1 MLFTLSHRKHSQSH
15 EGIVFL
21 IAPSEWAKDD
31 WETVL
36 TPRSQPVRKQ
46 EGIPSSDVSYEKL
59 SSTSST
65 PTYKHHSR
73 QSSSTSGIV
82 ALINYKNQDDPNQS
96 GYETD
101 TDEEDDEEEAEIS
114 FSAPSSPNLTRRTSI
129 ISLQERS
136 RLLSHSS
143 FEDLKS
149 IVSEEKESG
158 HSEKSHPVK
167 KRQSYSFMILES
179 TSSDSEDDEV
189 VNIDQVLSTSRLN
202 SNQFSSKLSKIDI
215 NAKNQFFEE
224 EALLPK
230 MHVRIPSPKHDSS
243 EKRFPGESVS
253 AIPSDKMS
261 QQSVHI
267 KKIRSSTVAEYFQ
280 PEPVKRKS
288 ESSINFK
295 VDSVNKSIPPT
306 LSTVE
311 ANHSLS
317 STSLSDNVTGAVP
330 TKDISLSDTSA
341 GISQRG
347 GSRYLSRI
355 KGKLFQKSK
364 SQSVNN
370 TSNAKVNPTTVQQLS
385 HSSSDNNS
393 VKNNVIQ
400 AIGILKGLGTKDREE
415 ESELSFSGGAVSDEE
430 QGELQLMRESMLIS
444 KTRFIII

>member
-31 WETVL
+31 WEAVL

-46 EGIPSSDVSYEKL
+46 EGIPLSDIPYENL

-82 ALINYKNQDDPNQS
+82 ALINYNNQDDSNQS

-101 TDEEDDEEEAEIS
+101 TDEDDDEEIEIS

-158 HSEKSHPVK
+158 HSEKNHPVK

-202 SNQFSSKLSKIDI
+202 SNQFSSKLSKVDV

-224 EALLPK
+224 EALLPN
-230 MHVRIPSPKHDSS
+230 MHVRIPFPKCDSS
-243 EKRFPGESVS
+243 EKLFPGESVS
-253 AIPSDKMS
+253 AVPSDVIS
-261 QQSVHI
+261 QQPTQI
-267 KKIRSSTVAEYFQ
+267 KKVRSSTVVGYYQ
-280 PEPVKRKS
+280 PEPHKRKS
-288 ESSINFK
+288 EPSVNFK
-295 VDSVNKSIPPT
+295 ADSVNKSIPPT
-306 LSTVE
+306 LSTIE
-311 ANHSLS
+311 ANHPLS
-317 STSLSDNVTGAVP
+317 STSLSDNVTEAVP
-330 TKDISLSDTSA
+330 TKDISLSDTST
-341 GISQRG
+341 GTSQRG

-355 KGKLFQKSK
+355 KGKLFQKTK
-364 SQSVNN
+364 SQSVDN
-370 TSNAKVNPTTVQQLS
+370 TSNAKVNPATAQQLS
-385 HSSSDNNS
+385 HSSSDSNS

-400 AIGILKGLGTKDREE
+400 AIGILKSLGTKEREE
-415 ESELSFSGGAVSDEE
+415 ENEVSFNSAAVSDEE
-430 QGELQLMRESMLIS
+430 QSELQLMRESMLMS

>member
-36 TPRSQPVRKQ
+36 TSRSQPVRKQ
-46 EGIPSSDVSYEKL
+46 EGIPSSDISYEKL

-82 ALINYKNQDDPNQS
+82 ALINYNNQDDPNQS

-101 TDEEDDEEEAEIS
+101 TDEEDEEEEVEIS

-158 HSEKSHPVK
+158 HSEKNRSVK
-167 KRQSYSFMILES
+167 KRKSYSFMIFES

-202 SNQFSSKLSKIDI
+202 SNQFSSKLSKADI

-224 EALLPK
+224 EALLPN
-230 MHVRIPSPKHDSS
+230 MHVRISSPKHDSS
-243 EKRFPGESVS
+243 EKRFLGKSVS
-253 AIPSDKMS
+253 AVPSDKKS
-261 QQSVHI
+261 QESPQI
-267 KKIRSSTVAEYFQ
+267 KKIRSSTVADYFQ
-280 PEPVKRKS
+280 PELHKRKS
-288 ESSINFK
+288 ESNFK

-317 STSLSDNVTGAVP
+317 STSLSDNVTEAVP
-330 TKDISLSDTSA
+330 TKDISLSDTSP

-364 SQSVNN
+364 SQSINN
-370 TSNAKVNPTTVQQLS
+370 TSNDKVNPATVRQLS

-400 AIGILKGLGTKDREE
+400 AIGILKGLGTKEREE
-415 ESELSFSGGAVSDEE
+415 ESELSFSGAAVSDDD
-430 QGELQLMRESMLIS
+430 QGELQLMRESMLTS